1 MPNLNDK
8 ACGTCVNY
16 DRVSPKSSH
25 GRCAVQ
31 SVYPSKEQPGQSFP
45 AGVKRAAPGN
55 LAKPVIV
62 TVLQVVG
69 NCTKY
74 RPLK

>member
-1 MPNLNDK
+1 MPNMNDK
-8 ACGTCVNY
+8 ACGTCVNF
-16 DRVSPKSSH
+16 DGVTTKSNH

-31 SVYPSKEQPGQSFP
+31 SVYPTKEQPGQTFP
-45 AGVKRAAPGN
+45 AGVKRAAPGE

-62 TVLQVVG
+62 TRLEVVG

-74 RPLK
+74 RPSR